1 MNPNLSLYGHIFSGS
16 HRRYT
21 KVDHKMFL
29 NKFKKKKIWALHK
42 LPDHSE
48 IKPQINNI
56 MKTGK
61 VLNNWIL
68 NNTVLNNIS
77 QIHNFE
83 KQAKYIL
90 S

>member
-1 MNPNLSLYGHIFSGS
+1 MVTFSQVHIEDTLRWITKCSL
-16 HRRYT
+16 T
-21 KVDHKMFL
+21 
-29 NKFKKKKIWALHK
+29 NKKKKWALHK

-48 IKPQINNI
+48 IKLQINNI
-56 MKTGK
+56 MKTRK
-61 VLNNWIL
+61 FLNNWIL

-83 KQAKYIL
+83 KQAKYVL